1 MAIKEFIIS
10 PENYFEDEFFDGDYT
25 ERQNQ
30 SFSTLTCNAN
40 RIVSIQIE
48 TGVYFAE
55 GYFDDEYTERQSQ
68 SFATL
73 VCEIDKTVGFL
84 FQAGFYFEQG
94 FIEDDFVLVNSI
106 VTTLEVEAMVVQE
119 ATIIARDYFDGSY
132 YEPGYYAD
140 SGSRFTFSI
149 YLGQT
154 VEAAGSIS
162 ATATV
167 DAVVGVVK
175 SATANVSAE
184 FSCTGTISHIEGADL
199 FAFTDAALAAAVE
212 ASRDYEASLESIFD
226 IATDYIRIKQLSAD
240 ADIEFTQSAE
250 GARSRD
256 FDSVIEAA
264 VSLDCDLNVIKDTS
278 VSLTSAIIANAS
290 VGVIFSLVSNL
301 NSSANINVNGN
312 IITRRVVPTVYEE
325 PFYDEIDFTT
335 DKVFGSHSV
344 RLRSTSDQIS
354 PISNVVHNGSVYKI
368 FEHGYTWTSNDG
380 LTWTRTTNN
389 LTNGNYADFQNNLYI
404 VGTGGATLSYSS
416 DGTTW
421 TQVTI
426 SIAGS
431 YTANTSA
438 LVYSGGFWYVVAGQ
452 FGGTH
457 SVFRNTALQS
467 GSWTNVSSGSNYS
480 VVSDVKRYGTRF
492 VFGYQ
497 RSTSYGGSINRTV
510 VATFVPGGTI
520 IDQTSTANIEGVV
533 DVAYDGTNYYLL
545 SASGLNRYL
554 RRGSTLLGTWNVTDN
569 TAPNQIDYFGS
580 RFILQAE
587 NGVHIETSGFSS
599 DSSPAISNVDTI
611 LTTPSDAY
619 ISYVNSRLF
628 VLKSLVAQEAILTT
642 TNDFTN
648 YTDVTIDSLES
659 INSSRIEYTNA
670 NFNNWKTIDLR
681 IRIDDATVSNPSA
694 YLFNLGESYFSIMA
708 GSAFGRIGLNES
720 DSFGNLNG
728 LTFLDRWYHLRYLR
742 NGSEIKVYVDGV
754 LRGTKTVSIA
764 DSSTIKIFSGFN
776 SGQCDIRIDEFLVSN
791 EFLNPY
797 ANSSF
802 TVPTQGY
809 ENDTDT
815 LLLLHFDND
824 FVDDAVPPVVANL
837 VVTSTLTVVFG
848 KTADAISLQASS
860 GTLTANANVVNDAI
874 SNQSSEFQI
883 VAEGEFVAQEANASI
898 ESASTLV
905 AEAVVT
911 RSTSSSIQSEST
923 VNATATRIFDFDIET
938 DSVAILLSAVAK
950 VGDFLVTL
958 ENSAQLSADVVKTTD
973 VNSTIEA
980 VTAFVA
986 QGDKTVAFEA
996 TIDASV
1002 DISIIGDRIRFA
1014 DSDQTASFVH
1024 SITAIKNT
1032 QGAVN
1037 LDSAFDIDIDS
1048 AGLIGGNAALISNF
1062 DLDVNFDR
1070 TRDLNSNLNSEFT
1083 QTATGIKAVEADAT
1097 LNSESTIS
1105 ITVLRIRSASTNFDS
1120 IAVQLAAVA
1129 KIGDFLIDCQ
1139 TDSQLTVDA
1148 IKQAVGVTNIEVFAQ
1163 QNTVIART
1171 RDTDASL
1178 TSEFTNVA
1186 NVRTTTDVVADLDSN
1201 FEQSVTAQKIISAQ
1215 VNISGAA
1222 QFAAT
1227 VVATRNNEI
1236 QTFTQSQLTLTPDI
1250 IRNNSASI
1258 AAQANQTVTAQ
1269 RVRTTASSI
1278 NSTTAVTANGRIIVI
1293 DKYEYIIPREYRE
1306 FAIHAENRQYRIVKE
1321 NREHIVRG

>member
-55 GYFDDEYTERQSQ
+55 GYFDGEYTERQSQ

-94 FIEDDFVLVNSI
+94 FIEDDFILVNSI
-106 VTTLEVEAMVVQE
+106 VTTLEAEAMVVQE
-119 ATIIARDYFDGSY
+119 ATINARDYFDGSY

-140 SGSRFTFSI
+140 SGSKFTFSI

-199 FAFTDAALAAAVE
+199 FAFAEAALAAAVQ
-212 ASRDYEASLESIFD
+212 ASREYSASVDSIFD
-226 IATDYIRIKQLSAD
+226 IATDYVRFRTASAD
-240 ADIEFTQSAE
+240 ADSEFTQSAE

-264 VSLDCDLNVIKDTS
+264 VSLDSIINKTVNTVADTSSSFNLIVDAIIVQETEASLISNFTCSANAIEYIRKTPLFGRPIDLQPFRDVTFSSTVKKFGTHSLGVNNSFVFQDSFQTDSFAPLADEDFVVEGWVYIDNTLDIPVTSEQVYLSYGGTTLQGNASWSIGWAERQLINNTYQLPDFKAVVWRATDTGYVTLLGPRFKPPFATWFHIALKRSNGVISLWYNNVQQASANYSGAVRLNPTASSRRLFLNHDYTVGSGRIYYDSVRVARGDSTIRGYTEYPPNDFDTTVALYKMDDSLLDERGFNLSTSADLVSNSSLNVI
-278 VSLTSAIIANAS
+278 L
-290 VGVIFSLVSNL
+290 
-301 NSSANINVNGN
+301 
-312 IITRRVVPTVYEE
+312 
-325 PFYDEIDFTT
+325 
-335 DKVFGSHSV
+335 
-344 RLRSTSDQIS
+344 
-354 PISNVVHNGSVYKI
+354 
-368 FEHGYTWTSNDG
+368 
-380 LTWTRTTNN
+380 
-389 LTNGNYADFQNNLYI
+389 
-404 VGTGGATLSYSS
+404 
-416 DGTTW
+416 
-421 TQVTI
+421 
-426 SIAGS
+426 
-431 YTANTSA
+431 
-438 LVYSGGFWYVVAGQ
+438 
-452 FGGTH
+452 
-457 SVFRNTALQS
+457 
-467 GSWTNVSSGSNYS
+467 
-480 VVSDVKRYGTRF
+480 
-492 VFGYQ
+492 
-497 RSTSYGGSINRTV
+497 
-510 VATFVPGGTI
+510 
-520 IDQTSTANIEGVV
+520 
-533 DVAYDGTNYYLL
+533 
-545 SASGLNRYL
+545 
-554 RRGSTLLGTWNVTDN
+554 
-569 TAPNQIDYFGS
+569 
-580 RFILQAE
+580 
-587 NGVHIETSGFSS
+587 
-599 DSSPAISNVDTI
+599 
-611 LTTPSDAY
+611 
-619 ISYVNSRLF
+619 
-628 VLKSLVAQEAILTT
+628 
-642 TNDFTN
+642 
-648 YTDVTIDSLES
+648 
-659 INSSRIEYTNA
+659 
-670 NFNNWKTIDLR
+670 
-681 IRIDDATVSNPSA
+681 
-694 YLFNLGESYFSIMA
+694 
-708 GSAFGRIGLNES
+708 
-720 DSFGNLNG
+720 
-728 LTFLDRWYHLRYLR
+728 
-742 NGSEIKVYVDGV
+742 
-754 LRGTKTVSIA
+754 
-764 DSSTIKIFSGFN
+764 
-776 SGQCDIRIDEFLVSN
+776 
-791 EFLNPY
+791 
-797 ANSSF
+797 
-802 TVPTQGY
+802 
-809 ENDTDT
+809 
-815 LLLLHFDND
+815 
-824 FVDDAVPPVVANL
+824 
-837 VVTSTLTVVFG
+837 G

-874 SNQSSEFQI
+874 SNQSSEFQF
-883 VAEGEFVAQEANASI
+883 VAEGEFVAQEATATI
-898 ESASTLV
+898 ESASTLEV
-905 AEAVVT
+905 NAEAI
-911 RSTSSSIQSEST
+911 RSLSSSIQCEST
-923 VNATATRIFDFDIET
+923 VNATATRIFDFNIET

-1002 DISIIGDRIRFA
+1002 DITIIGDRIRFA

-1037 LDSAFDIDIDS
+1037 LDSAFDIEIDS
-1048 AGLIGGNAALISNF
+1048 AGLIRGNAALISNF
-1062 DLDVNFDR
+1062 NLDVNFDR
-1070 TRDLNSNLNSEFT
+1070 TRNLNSNLNSEFA

-1178 TSEFTNVA
+1178 ASEFTNVA

-1236 QTFTQSQLTLTPDI
+1236 QTFTQSQLTLTPSI

-1306 FAIHAENRQYRIVKE
+1306 FAIHTENRQYRIVKE